1 MRDAYQVA
9 AVRAAERALM
19 ATVPDGALMARAA
32 SGLASVCASLLS
44 RHPGHVYGTRVV
56 VLAGS
61 GDNGGDALYAGALL
75 ARRGVAVT
83 AIAAGPKV
91 HPGGT
96 AALRAAGGRVIAQA
110 DLTNSAGLTNGAD
123 LMDNADLII
132 DGLLGIGGRGGLR
145 EPFAGL
151 ARQAAR
157 ARQAGATV
165 VAVDLPSGIDAD
177 TGAVDGPAVR
187 ADVTVTFGAIKP
199 GLLIDPGAG
208 HAGAVELIDIGLG
221 PYLKDAPSAA
231 APQGNDIREMLP
243 RPGAESD
250 KYRRGVLGLLAGSD
264 RFTGAVLLATGGAV
278 RGGAGMV
285 RVVTANVAA
294 VLVRQ
299 AWPETVVT
307 VHPDQGDWDLLGS
320 VGRVQA
326 WVAGPGMGTGP
337 DAVARLAA
345 VLGTDLP
352 VLVDADGLTILSQV
366 KGLLPRREAAPT
378 LITPH
383 AGELA
388 RLLGTDAA
396 SVEARRLEHA
406 RRAAGELGVTV
417 LLKGSTTVIAPGASG
432 DPRDEP
438 VLVNPT
444 GTPWLA
450 TAGSGDVLSGLAGAL
465 LAQGLEPAQAGLAAA
480 YLHGLAGRLAAAG
493 FAGRLARPA
502 WPGGPPRPH
511 RPRRAPAGPARPR
524 SGLPTWSGRCRPRSG
539 ACERH
544 GPAGFRR
551 SRRDHRE
558 RRGAVRAGARQPGDG
573 RGEGQRVRPRHD
585 SGRPGGAGRRGQ
597 LAGRRRPGRGGR
609 APAGG
614 DHRARAV
621 PDDLRR
627 SRRGDQA
634 RRRPHG
640 RPRWRSPRRS
650 RPRPTGPASAP
661 GCTSRP
667 TPGSA
672 AAAPRRR
679 TGRGW
684 CRPPWTPRPGARC
697 G

>member
-1 MRDAYQVA
+1 MRDAYQVT

-19 ATVPDGALMARAA
+19 EIVPDGALMARAA
-32 SGLASVCASLLS
+32 AGLASVCVSLLA

-75 ARRGVAVT
+75 ARRGAAVT
-83 AIAAGPKV
+83 AIAAGPRT

-96 AALRAAGGRVIAQA
+96 TALRAAGGRVSGDPADPAAAGGHA
-110 DLTNSAGLTNGAD
+110 DLID
-123 LMDNADLII
+123 RADLII

-221 PYLKDAPSAA
+221 PYLKDGPCAT
-231 APQGNDIREMLP
+231 APQRDDISELLP

-307 VHPDQGDWDLLGS
+307 VHPDEGDWDLLGS

-326 WVAGPGMGTGP
+326 WVVGPGMGTGQ

-366 KGLLPRREAAPT
+366 KGLLPRSAPT

-417 LLKGSTTVIAPGASG
+417 LLKGSTTIIAPPGASG
-432 DPRDEP
+432 GSPDEP
-438 VLVNPT
+438 VGVNPT

-480 YLHGLAGRLAAAG
+480 YLHGMAGRLAATG
-493 FAGRLARPA
+493 MAGRLAADAPA
-502 WPGGPPRPH
+502 PEGPGGTGY
-511 RPRRAPAGPARPR
+511 API
-524 SGLPTWSGRCRPRSG
+524 G
-539 ACERH
+539 A
-544 GPAGFRR
+544 
-551 SRRDHRE
+551 SDL
-558 RRGAVRAGARQPGDG
+558 VRA
-573 RGEGQRVRPRHD
+573 
-585 SGRPGGAGRRGQ
+585 
-597 LAGRRRPGRGGR
+597 L
-609 APAGG
+609 PA
-614 DHRARAV
+614 AF
-621 PDDLRR
+621 R
-627 SRRGDQA
+627 SL
-634 RRRPHG
+634 
-640 RPRWRSPRRS
+640 
-650 RPRPTGPASAP
+650 
-661 GCTSRP
+661 
-667 TPGSA
+667 
-672 AAAPRRR
+672 
-679 TGRGW
+679 
-684 CRPPWTPRPGARC
+684 
-697 G
+697 